1 MNPINDILNRFQTMV
16 LDGAFATELE
26 KRNCDLKDPL
36 WSAKIL
42 LEEPALIG
50 KVHHDYFAA
59 GADCAITA
67 SYQATYEGFAARG
80 MSETEA
86 GDLIQLAV
94 KIAREARDSFWA
106 GVADKTSR
114 PRPLVAASVGPYGAY
129 LADGSEYRG
138 DYNLDEAQLM
148 TFHRRRLQT
157 LISATPDLLAC
168 ETLPCFAEA
177 RALTRLLLEHPNNYA
192 WISFSAKDGLHTRK
206 GEKVRD
212 CARWLDDY
220 EQIAA
225 IGINCT
231 EPQYVSSLI
240 KEIKKGSSKPIII
253 YPNSGEQYDPIQKCW
268 FAGGAAHFS
277 SLAQSWFKDGAQ
289 IIGGC
294 CRTGPED
301 IKEICSWARG

>member
-1 MNPINDILNRFQTMV
+1 MNPIDDILNRFQTMV

-26 KRNCDLKDPL
+26 KRDCDLKDPL

-50 KVHHDYFAA
+50 EVHRDYFTA

-80 MSETEA
+80 MSGIEA
-86 GDLIQLAV
+86 ENLIRQAV
-94 KIAREARDSFWA
+94 MIAQEARDDFWA
-106 GVADKTSR
+106 TMTDKTGR

-138 DYNLDEAQLM
+138 DYSLNEEQLM

-157 LISATPDLLAC
+157 LISAKPDLLAC
-168 ETLPCFAEA
+168 ETLPCLAEA
-177 RALTRLLLEHPNNYA
+177 RALTRLLKEYPESYA
-192 WISFSAKDGLHTRK
+192 WISFTAKDGQHTRN
-206 GEKVRD
+206 GEKICD

-220 EQIAA
+220 EQIVA

-231 EPQYVSSLI
+231 EPQHVSSLI
-240 KEIKKGSSKPIII
+240 HEIKKGSSKPIIV
-253 YPNSGEQYDPIQKCW
+253 YPNSGEQYDPIQQCW
-268 FAGGAAHFS
+268 FAGGVDHFAK
-277 SLAQSWFKDGAQ
+277 LAKGWFNDGAR

-301 IKEICSWARG
+301 IKGICNWARG

>member
-1 MNPINDILNRFQTMV
+1 MNPIDTILNHFQAMI
-16 LDGAFATELE
+16 LDGALATELE

-42 LEEPALIG
+42 LEGPALIG
-50 KVHHDYFAA
+50 EVHRDYFNA

-80 MSETEA
+80 MSETGAEN
-86 GDLIQLAV
+86 LLRLAV
-94 KIAREARDSFWA
+94 KIAQETRDNFWA
-106 GVADKTSR
+106 QVADRANR

-138 DYNLDEAQLM
+138 GYDLNEEQLM
-148 TFHRRRLQT
+148 AFHRRRLQT
-157 LISATPDLLAC
+157 LISAAPDLLAC

-177 RALTRLLLEHPNNYA
+177 RALTRLLLEHPDSYA
-192 WISFSAKDGLHTRK
+192 WISFSAKDGLHTRN
-206 GEKVRD
+206 GEKLLD

-220 EQIAA
+220 EQIAS

-240 KEIKKGSSKPIII
+240 KEIKKGSSKPIIV

-277 SLAQSWFKDGAQ
+277 SLAKSWFEDGAR

-301 IKEICSWARG
+301 IRDICSWTRG